1 MSDPNPYKAIGLMS
15 GTSLDGLDMAYVE
28 FTPVPDGWQFAIPYA
43 QTHPYDEQWQQRL
56 QHAVH
61 QSAQELVEL
70 DVDLG
75 NWFARAVNGFIQE
88 HQLQPDFIASHGH
101 TIFHQPEK
109 TITWQAGSGFHLYS
123 QLNIPVVTQFR
134 NLDVALGGQGA
145 PLVPLGDR
153 FLFSAYSF
161 CLNLGGIANIS
172 AEKDEQR
179 MAYDICPANMV
190 LNYLARQEGQPFDRD
205 GTIASQG
212 TCNYSLL
219 TTLNQL
225 NYYSLPAPK
234 SLGYEWVEREFIPRL
249 KQSNLSNSDLMATC
263 IQHIAEQVQQALT
276 FFGRK
281 GKTSLLITGGGAY
294 NRVLV
299 NAIQNQCKSLADVV
313 IPDKTIIDYKEA
325 LIFAF
330 LGLRKLRNEVNCL
343 ASVTGAASDSSGG
356 VVHGSVEW

>member
-1 MSDPNPYKAIGLMS
+1 MS

-28 FTPVPDGWQFAIPYA
+28 FTPVPDGWQFTIPHA
-43 QTHPYDEQWQQRL
+43 RIHPYDEQWQQRL

-61 QSAQELVEL
+61 NSAQELVEL

-75 NWFARAVNGFIQE
+75 NWFARAVSDFIRE
-88 HQLQPDFIASHGH
+88 NQLTPDFVASHGH

-109 TITWQAGSGFHLYS
+109 TITWQAGSGFHLFS
-123 QLNIPVVTQFR
+123 QLNIPVVTHFR

-153 FLFSAYSF
+153 FLFSAYDF

-172 AEKDEQR
+172 AEKEGER
-179 MAYDICPANMV
+179 IAYDLCPANMV
-190 LNYLARQEGQPFDRD
+190 LNYLARQEGQPFDR
-205 GTIASQG
+205 GGNIASQG
-212 TCNYSLL
+212 TCDYSLL

-225 NYYSLPAPK
+225 NYYRLPVPK
-234 SLGYEWVEREFIPRL
+234 SLGYEWVESEFIPWL
-249 KQSNLSNSDLMATC
+249 KQSDLSNADLMATC
-263 IQHIAEQVQQALT
+263 IQHIAEQVQQSMV
-276 FFGRK
+276 FFGK
-281 GKTSLLITGGGAY
+281 LGKTNLLITGGGAY
-294 NRVLV
+294 NPALV
-299 NAIQNQCKSLADVV
+299 NAIRDQCKNLADVV
-313 IPDKTIIDYKEA
+313 IPDKTIIEYKEA

-343 ASVTGAASDSSGG
+343 ASVTGASANSSGG